1 MRRLLSAS
9 FRNRLFAA
17 LLAASLIPCCCAPPC
32 CCRSSACGWRT
43 GPRGRRTAIW
53 TAWARPWTRPAGP
66 FPPPRPPWSGTGCSP
81 RPSSRAAP
89 PRERSTA
96 CSWRT
101 SSPPRPW
108 PAWICTTA
116 RGTGTAP
123 PAAPPDGACP
133 PSGGCCTRPGNG
145 GPSTLWPLR
154 PSPGTSNSPVLWGRP
169 PGRPDGA
176 GPGISAGQLLPV

>member
-17 LLAASLIPCCCAPPC
+17 FLAASLIPLLLCSALLLQIFRLRMEDRAQGEADGYLDSVGQTLDQA
-32 CCRSSACGWRT
+32 CRSFSSAAAALERDG
-43 GPRGRRTAIW
+43 
-53 TAWARPWTRPAGP
+53 
-66 FPPPRPPWSGTGCSP
+66 
-81 RPSSRAAP
+81 AP

-145 GPSTLWPLR
+145 R
-154 PSPGTSNSPVLWGRP
+154 P
-169 PGRPDGA
+169 
-176 GPGISAGQLLPV
+176 